1 MSISSVTN
9 STINFGLRRQEL
21 VSFRD
26 ITQRLAQL
34 TNEERECVQLIV
46 AGGTID
52 KISDRMQSNRQT
64 AGLLVAR
71 VLHKLR
77 VPTAAALV
85 DMVSNLHMQ
94 VANQSQTG
102 NRMRT
107 VACLIQSVWQGQTD
121 ELELNPIWM
130 C

>member
-9 STINFGLRRQEL
+9 STINFGLRQQEL

-26 ITQRLAQL
+26 IAQRLAQL
-34 TNEERECVQLIV
+34 TNEERECVHLIV

-52 KISDRMQSNRQT
+52 EISDRMQSNRQT

-85 DMVSNLHMQ
+85 DMVSASRTQ
-94 VANQSQTG
+94 VANQS
-102 NRMRT
+102 
-107 VACLIQSVWQGQTD
+107 
-121 ELELNPIWM
+121 
-130 C
+130 